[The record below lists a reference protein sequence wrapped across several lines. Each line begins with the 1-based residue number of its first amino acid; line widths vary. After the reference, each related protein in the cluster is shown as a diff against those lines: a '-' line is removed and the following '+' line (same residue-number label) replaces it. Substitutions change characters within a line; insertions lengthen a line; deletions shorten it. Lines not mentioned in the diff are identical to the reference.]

1 VRRIGLLR
9 EFEAGIDDRFVIPD
23 LLNAVEQVSS

>member
-9 EFEAGIDDRFVIPD
+9 EFEAGIDDRFAIPD
-23 LLNAVEQVSS
+23 LLNAQASS